1 MPELPEVE
9 TIKRDLEKT
18 ILGKRIV
25 KIIIN
30 NPKVIREPSPELFK
44 KGIEGTIIRK
54 IFRRAKLL
62 VLELSNNRFLTI
74 HLKMTGQ
81 LVYPGTGRTSRL
93 SFVFKD
99 ADMLDFND
107 QRLFAD
113 LRLYSDWGRIK
124 FIKTLG
130 PEPFDLTFTDFK
142 DMLSKRKTKIKGLLM
157 EQSFVSGIGNI
168 YASEILFRAKI
179 DPQRSAQSL
188 KEAEKE
194 NLFKQMKS
202 VLKSAILH
210 GGSSVDDY
218 VRVSGKNGD
227 YMRFHQVYGRANKPC
242 FICGKP
248 IKKFQQGG
256 RGTYHCVKCQI

>member
-107 QRLFAD
+107 QRLF
-113 LRLYSDWGRIK
+113 
-124 FIKTLG
+124 
-130 PEPFDLTFTDFK
+130 
-142 DMLSKRKTKIKGLLM
+142 
-157 EQSFVSGIGNI
+157 
-168 YASEILFRAKI
+168 
-179 DPQRSAQSL
+179 
-188 KEAEKE
+188 
-194 NLFKQMKS
+194 
-202 VLKSAILH
+202 
-210 GGSSVDDY
+210 
-218 VRVSGKNGD
+218 
-227 YMRFHQVYGRANKPC
+227 
-242 FICGKP
+242 
-248 IKKFQQGG
+248 
-256 RGTYHCVKCQI
+256 